1 MATTLTTARQMLDEY
16 IAAEK
21 MILKNQSYTIK
32 DRTYTRA
39 TLSRVQDGR
48 RYWERRVAI
57 LEKGGS
63 MTVRRI
69 LPRDD

>member
-1 MATTLTTARQMLDEY
+1 MATTLTTARQMLNEY
-16 IAAEK
+16 ITAEK